1 MFLIILPIIGTLGF
15 MHLYRR
21 SRQRKYLL
29 AMLFA
34 LSNVGLEILFQFF
47 MPIELFYA
55 RLGWLTYVF
64 NLVMLLGVFS
74 LFWVCFLPWG
84 QKKAG
89 RKVR

>member
-15 MHLYRR
+15 MHLYGR

-34 LSNVGLEILFQFF
+34 LFNVGLEILFQFF

-55 RLGWLTYVF
+55 RLGWLKYLF
-64 NLVMLLGVFS
+64 ILVMAVGIFS
-74 LFWVCFLPWG
+74 IIWACFLPWG

-89 RKVR
+89 QKVR